1 MPTKEELVRGEQ
13 PDVSEAGP
21 ELTVV
26 FDARCAVCRSF
37 QQWAVGRD
45 REGRLRFVDNRS
57 EEAAALLP
65 GLSEDRRTE
74 TLHALGRDGRRHAGA
89 GAVFRTVGATGGLLG
104 WVCRRLSVWPVY
116 VAFEPGYRLFA
127 RYRGRFARSS

>member
-1 MPTKEELVRGEQ
+1 MN
-13 PDVSEAGP
+13 EAGP
-21 ELTVV
+21 AVTVV

-37 QQWAVGRD
+37 QRWVVGRD
-45 REGRLRFVDNRS
+45 SEGRVRFVDNRS

-65 GLSEDRRTE
+65 GLGGDHRTK
-74 TLHALGRDGRRHAGA
+74 TLHALGRDGRRYSGA
-89 GAVFRTVGATGGLLG
+89 AAIFRAIGATGGPLG

-127 RYRGRFARSS
+127 RYRGRFAQSSNPDRSRPS